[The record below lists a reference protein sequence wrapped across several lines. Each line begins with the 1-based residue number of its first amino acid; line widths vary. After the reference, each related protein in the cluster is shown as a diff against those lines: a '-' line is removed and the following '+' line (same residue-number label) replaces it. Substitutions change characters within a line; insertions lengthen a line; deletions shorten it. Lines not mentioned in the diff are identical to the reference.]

1 MIFIIVSFDI
11 MAQLN
16 YGINPYS
23 GTNSYSSALGNNNS
37 VGCLFCN
44 TWGSFASGYSNAILN
59 QANASHVF
67 GDNCK
72 VGGFASLAIGHKA
85 EAINTNSFAIG
96 RYIKATNA
104 LSFVIGT
111 GFSNTYLANNISNSL
126 MIGFNSTV
134 PTLFVGPANGANTI
148 GTVMIGTTSLGNAAG
163 QGYLLGVKGGII
175 AEKVKVATYDNWADY
190 VFDETYP
197 LKTLEEVETFINT
210 YSCLPDMPN
219 ALDIKNNGYDLA
231 EMDAL
236 LLKKIEELY
245 LYVIE
250 LKKENEELKKQILK

>member
-1 MIFIIVSFDI
+1 
-11 MAQLN
+11 MAQINFGL
-16 YGINPYS
+16 NPYN
-23 GTNSYSSALGNNNS
+23 GTNSYSSAIGNNNS
-37 VGCLFCN
+37 IGCLFCN

-72 VGGFASLAIGHKA
+72 AGGFASFATGHKA
-85 EAINTNSFAIG
+85 EATNNNSFAIG
-96 RYIKATNA
+96 RYIRATNSM
-104 LSFVIGT
+104 SFVIGT
-111 GFSNTYLANNISNSL
+111 GYSSSFLTNNISNSL

-134 PTLFVGPANGANTI
+134 PTLFIGPANGGNTL
-148 GTVMIGTTSLGNAAG
+148 GSVLIGTTSLANATG

-190 VFDETYP
+190 VFKEDYK
-197 LKTLEEVETFINT
+197 LKTLEEVELYISKNA
-210 YSCLPDMPN
+210 CLPGMPS
-219 ALDIKNNGYDLA
+219 AEYIKKNGYDLA
-231 EMDAL
+231 DMDAL

-250 LKKENEELKKQILK
+250 LKNENEELKKQMSK